1 VLPLRNL
8 WLIFAQTV
16 TVLLAAL
23 FIVATLKPDWL
34 KRGGLLGSVPSA
46 ISDPIA
52 AVAPKV
58 TVQEVPRPVPVTDAA
73 RIPAPGFAQAA
84 KIAAPAVVNIF
95 TTKQIKTQDA
105 RAQDPFFR
113 HFFGDGAPREENVSS
128 LGSGVIV
135 SKEGYVLT
143 NNHVVESADEIEVA
157 LNDGRKSLA
166 TVVGTD
172 PETDL
177 AVVKVALKNLP
188 AITFSRPEEMQVG
201 DAVLAI
207 GNPFGVGQTVTA
219 GIISALGRSHLN
231 INTFENFIQTDA
243 AINPGNSGGALVNSS
258 GALLGINTAIYS
270 RDGGSLGIGF
280 AIPVS
285 TARQVMEQII
295 TTGQVVRGYIG
306 VDPQDL
312 SPELSAALRLKTT
325 EGVIIRGVVRNGP
338 ADKAGVKAGDVLT
351 EINGKVVRDN
361 VEVLNTVAAL
371 NPGVNTTLKVFRN
384 NEARDVN
391 VVVGKRPPALPRR
404 PETQQ

>member
-34 KRGGLLGSVPSA
+34 KAGGPLSAVPSSITA
-46 ISDPIA
+46 PISA
-52 AVAPKV
+52 AAPSV
-58 TVQEVPRPVPVTDAA
+58 TVQEAPRIASQDPG
-73 RIPAPGFAQAA
+73 RIPAQGFSQAA
-84 KIAAPAVVNIF
+84 KVAAPAVVNIF
-95 TTKQIKTQDA
+95 TSKQVKAQEQ
-105 RAQDPFFR
+105 RNQDPFFR
-113 HFFGDGAPREENVSS
+113 YFFGDRNPQREENVSS

-157 LNDGRKSLA
+157 MADGRKMIA

-177 AVVKVALKNLP
+177 AVLKINLKDAP
-188 AITFSRPEEMQVG
+188 VITFARIENMEIG

-219 GIISALGRSHLN
+219 GIVSAVGRSHLGIN
-231 INTFENFIQTDA
+231 IFENFIQTDA
-243 AINPGNSGGALVNSS
+243 AINPGNSGGALVNAN
-258 GALLGINTAIYS
+258 GELLGINTAIYS

-295 TTGQVVRGYIG
+295 STGQVVRGYIG

-312 SPELSAALRLKTT
+312 SPEVSAALRLKTS
-325 EGVIIRGVVRNGP
+325 EGVFIRNVVRNGP
-338 ADKAGVKAGDVLT
+338 ADRGGVRAGDILT
-351 EINGKVVRDN
+351 EINGKAVRDN
-361 VEVLNTVAAL
+361 VEVLNTVAEL
-371 NPGVNTTLKVFRN
+371 KPGTSTTLKVLRD
-384 NEARDVN
+384 NEPQNLN
-391 VVVGKRPPALPRR
+391 VVIGKRPAAPRR
-404 PETQQ
+404 AEPQ